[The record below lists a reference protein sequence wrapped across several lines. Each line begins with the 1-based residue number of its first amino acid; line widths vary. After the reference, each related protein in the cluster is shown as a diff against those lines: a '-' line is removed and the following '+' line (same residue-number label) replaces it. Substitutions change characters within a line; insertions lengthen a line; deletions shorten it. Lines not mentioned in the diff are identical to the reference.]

1 MLAERT
7 KHVEY
12 AIRDIVVEAKKL
24 EKEGKKLLYFNIG
37 DPVPYGFSPPEHVM
51 RALSDAAMNRKIKG
65 YAQSKGDPELLKEV
79 MKEHKTDEENVF
91 ITTGLSE
98 AIDFL
103 YFSLTEQDE
112 YILLEDPTYPLYL
125 TKARVYSKGPLLADY
140 TDEDSVRKAVRG
152 KKLKAIVIIS
162 PNNPSGRVYTEKQL
176 RRIVDISGELDVPI
190 FYDGAYDMLSFVP
203 LPDFKKIAIAKDI
216 PFIYGQSISKNFIF
230 PGARVGWVVFYGDKL
245 EQLKNSFEKM
255 CNQRLSISAET
266 QKAAVAAL
274 RGPKGHI
281 EEFKK
286 ELLKR
291 RDAMAEI
298 IEHNPMLSATRPDG
312 AFYYWIKFDAKM
324 DDWQFVRKLMKE
336 EGIVSVPGSA
346 FGSSK
351 NHFRVVYLPTIEQ
364 IEEFGRRMKRFASR
378 I

>member
-37 DPVPYGFSPPEHVM
+37 DPVPYGFAPPEHVM
-51 RALSDAAMNRKIKG
+51 RALSYAAMDRKIKG
-65 YAQSKGDPELLKEV
+65 YAPSKGDPELLKEV
-79 MKEHKTDEENVF
+79 AKEHKTDEGNVF

-162 PNNPSGRVYTEKQL
+162 PNNPTGRVYTEKQL
-176 RRIVDISGELDVPI
+176 RRIVDIAGELDVPI

-245 EQLKNSFEKM
+245 GQLKNSFEKM

-298 IEHNPMLSATRPDG
+298 IEHNPMLSASRPDG

-351 NHFRVVYLPTIEQ
+351 NHFRVVYLPEMEK